1 MIIHVFADPS
11 HAWGKVKKSMLERLG
26 VDREISPYSYQR
38 GEFAYLEE
46 DRDLGVFIAA
56 LENAKISYKFKEHRT
71 DKDSHVRDMDMFKP
85 ESRQ

>member
-1 MIIHVFADPS
+1 MIIHIFEDPS
-11 HAWGKVKKSMLERLG
+11 HAWGKVKRSMLERLG

-46 DRDLGVFIAA
+46 DRDLGIFVAA
-56 LENAKISYKFKEHRT
+56 LENAKISYKFKEHWT
-71 DKDSHVRDMDMFKP
+71 DKDSHVREMEMFKP

>member
-11 HAWGKVKKSMLERLG
+11 HAWGKVKRSMLERLG

-46 DRDLGVFIAA
+46 DRDLGQRFTRPRHGDVQTG
-56 LENAKISYKFKEHRT
+56 E
-71 DKDSHVRDMDMFKP
+71 
-85 ESRQ
+85 

>member
-1 MIIHVFADPS
+1 MIIHIFSDPS
-11 HAWGKVKKSMLERLG
+11 HGWGKVKKSMLERLG
-26 VDREISPYSYQR
+26 VDKNISNYSYQR

-46 DRDLGVFIAA
+46 DRDLGVFVAA

-71 DKDSHVRDMDMFKP
+71 DEDSHVRDMDRFKP